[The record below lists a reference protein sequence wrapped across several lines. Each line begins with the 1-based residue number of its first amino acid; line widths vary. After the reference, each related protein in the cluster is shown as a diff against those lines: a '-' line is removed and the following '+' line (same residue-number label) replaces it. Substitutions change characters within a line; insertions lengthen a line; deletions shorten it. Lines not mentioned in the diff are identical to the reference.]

1 MPGVMARESVLALPA
16 CCFDADAAGLSHW
29 ARLAHRFVTHDPRLG
44 HLQNISAGQQTSSGP
59 EADSDGA
66 ASGEPAEQAAQTPL
80 KARKAITRTR
90 AEQRARRRQQQ
101 KVAQQRYR
109 RDTSLALPVCRVFM
123 HKWTALKYSSLST
136 IPSNAEGWRRSFS

>member
-1 MPGVMARESVLALPA
+1 MSPFRVNDRWLM
-16 CCFDADAAGLSHW
+16 
-29 ARLAHRFVTHDPRLG
+29 
-44 HLQNISAGQQTSSGP
+44 SSGRGP

-66 ASGEPAEQAAQTPL
+66 ASAEPADQDAPPPL

-109 RDTSLALPVCRVFM
+109 RD
-123 HKWTALKYSSLST
+123 SSL
-136 IPSNAEGWRRSFS
+136 IAHCLARHNARWAALTYFTHSSMPAKAEVGRALSAE